1 MMVTETQ
8 ATHAPN
14 ERRRDPRD
22 DILYGLCRW
31 LEASR
36 RRSGTTAIAVADE
49 FGCLV
54 AGAGAARSCEELA
67 AHGPLTLDFGSVP
80 LTRAVLGQGAAWLC
94 ALASPSLTAEGW
106 STLKAG
112 CVRILGI
119 DE

>member
-1 MMVTETQ
+1 MMETDTQ
-8 ATHAPN
+8 AIRVPN
-14 ERRRDPRD
+14 ELRRDPRD

-36 RRSGTTAIAVADE
+36 RQSGASAIAVADE

-67 AHGPLTLDFGSVP
+67 AHGPLTIDFGRVP
-80 LTRAVLGQGAAWLC
+80 LVRSEIGHGAAWLC
-94 ALASPSLTAEGW
+94 APACPGLSAEGW

-112 CVRILGI
+112 CARILGI